1 MRLPA
6 LRHLAGR
13 VARRERRQPSRV
25 ERIRRTVGFA
35 RKPRDA
41 EVEDLRG
48 AFAGGERVTRLEIAV
63 HDAARVCVGEPGGEP
78 ADDPACALRRDA
90 ARLGPDQCVERH
102 PVEQLHGDKRLARVR
117 IHVERVDRGDV
128 GMCERARLAG
138 FALQRDVG
146 ILVTLH
152 VAGQELDR
160 HMRARIPCL
169 LEQEVLRLPYLAHG
183 AGAQQLFE
191 AIAAPDQV
199 AGAGRNRGASRY
211 RGFCGSCTARNRW
224 RGRITTCGVCGARA
238 IHSGLPVAGPISRH
252 AVVGSVAA
260 TNQGSRR
267 IHAKTPCLPAWP
279 SPQARRSRQPPRRRA
294 TRSCR

>member
-1 MRLPA
+1 MRPSPGSIEFERPIDRTPAAPSDVLEWRGSQPSCRRLAGRQAAVRMPPGEELIGHEAERVHVVRRMRLPA

-13 VARRERRQPSRV
+13 VAWRQRREPSRV
-25 ERIRRTVGFA
+25 ERIRRPVGFA

-63 HDAARVCVGEPGGEP
+63 HDAARVGVGEPGGEP

-90 ARLGPDQCVERH
+90 TRLGPDQCVERH
-102 PVEQLHGDKRLARVR
+102 PVEQLHGDKRLASVR

-152 VAGQELDR
+152 VAAQELDR
-160 HMRARIPCL
+160 HMWARIPCL
-169 LEQEVLRLPYLAHG
+169 LEQQVLCLPYLAHG

-199 AGAGRNRGASRY
+199 AGAGRDWG
-211 RGFCGSCTARNRW
+211 
-224 RGRITTCGVCGARA
+224 
-238 IHSGLPVAGPISRH
+238 
-252 AVVGSVAA
+252 
-260 TNQGSRR
+260 GSR
-267 IHAKTPCLPAWP
+267 
-279 SPQARRSRQPPRRRA
+279 
-294 TRSCR
+294 